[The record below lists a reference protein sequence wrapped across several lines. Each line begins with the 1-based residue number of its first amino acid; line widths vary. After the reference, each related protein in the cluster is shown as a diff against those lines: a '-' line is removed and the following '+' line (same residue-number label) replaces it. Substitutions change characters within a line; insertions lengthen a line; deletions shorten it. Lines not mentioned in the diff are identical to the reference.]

1 MTGQRGGSPQFEPV
15 AEKVRVPRIGRA
27 VHSSAPHRVQA
38 DTAYASRENRPYLRC
53 RGIRCTIPDKA
64 DQARNH

>member
-1 MTGQRGGSPQFEPV
+1 M
-15 AEKVRVPRIGRA
+15 PRIGRA
-27 VHSSAPHRVQA
+27 VHASAPHRVQA